1 MVYLQCDNKINKLKH
16 SPNDQRKCMYWEPK
30 WLFKYNNGKIT
41 QFSHNCLS
49 WIYMYQNPGSLFSSI
64 KYRAGSNSKAP
75 ASVSR
80 MTRKSRRQNAVAKTS
95 AEFGSRTT
103 IHGIGYIF
111 DRDLSVCD
119 RAFWV
124 CVVVTFLASAAYLSY
139 NTWTQWRENQ
149 VG

>member
-1 MVYLQCDNKINKLKH
+1 
-16 SPNDQRKCMYWEPK
+16 
-30 WLFKYNNGKIT
+30 
-41 QFSHNCLS
+41 
-49 WIYMYQNPGSLFSSI
+49 
-64 KYRAGSNSKAP
+64 
-75 ASVSR
+75 
-80 MTRKSRRQNAVAKTS
+80 MTRKSRRRNAVAKTS

>member
-1 MVYLQCDNKINKLKH
+1 
-16 SPNDQRKCMYWEPK
+16 MYWEPK

-49 WIYMYQNPGSLFSSI
+49 WIYICTKTQVPSQFYQIQSWLD
-64 KYRAGSNSKAP
+64 SKAP
-75 ASVSR
+75 VSVSR